1 MIFALNRSSRYKM
14 RCVNPL
20 TYADSLGDEGDS
32 AGDMFDPFAKCS
44 GRTRGSGIQEE
55 EEEDEEDAQVVNGC

>member
-1 MIFALNRSSRYKM
+1 M